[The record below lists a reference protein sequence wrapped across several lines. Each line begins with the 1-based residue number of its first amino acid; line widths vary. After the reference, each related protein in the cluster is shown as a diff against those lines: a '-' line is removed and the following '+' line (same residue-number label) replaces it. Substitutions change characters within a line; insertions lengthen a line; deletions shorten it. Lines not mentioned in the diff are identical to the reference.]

1 MQTVSAAE
9 ISRHRWT
16 RSEYALLYDSEIRCE
31 LIDGEIYDMSPT
43 KPRRAAVT
51 NRLARLLN
59 GMLDEATF
67 TVGSQTPVVLSD
79 ISEPE
84 PDVWIAHLSFRAFIA
99 RKPEPVDLSLVVE
112 IADTSLR
119 LDRDVKLS
127 MYARAG
133 VATAWLVDLN
143 ANTVTVCTSP
153 VDGAYRSV
161 ETVGADGEVT
171 LPWGVAMAVSDVLL
185 LDV

>member
-1 MQTVSAAE
+1 MSAAE

-31 LIDGEIYDMSPT
+31 LIEGEIYDMSPS
-43 KPRRAAVT
+43 KPRHAAVT

-84 PDVWIAHLSFRAFIA
+84 PDVWVAHHPYRVFIA
-99 RKPEPVDLSLVVE
+99 RKPEPVDLSLVIE
-112 IADTSLR
+112 IADTSFR
-119 LDRDVKLS
+119 FDRDVKLP

-133 VATAWLVDLN
+133 VAAAWLIDLN
-143 ANTVTVCTSP
+143 TNTVTVCVNP
-153 VDGAYRSV
+153 LDGTYQSV
-161 ETVGADGEVT
+161 ATVGPDGELS
-171 LPWGVAMAVSDVLL
+171 LPWGGVLAVSGALL
-185 LDV
+185 LDE